1 LNKVLII
8 SYFFPPCNLT
18 ASSRIAGWEKHL
30 PKFGI
35 YPIIVTRNW
44 NGSELTAEE
53 RLKDSGSELRIEK
66 KDHSEVHYLPYRAPL
81 RDRFFRKSR
90 NNSVY
95 RIISKMLTLVGVFV
109 QPLCIRAIPYSN
121 LYFHAKSIL
130 KENPDVNKVLISGNP
145 FEQFY
150 FGYKLKK
157 AFPEI
162 SWIADY
168 RDDWTTSEVVQVP
181 FRAFHRHFEKK
192 WVGTASCFT
201 TISPYYRAKISNL
214 VKIPGHTIYNGFDKL
229 IENTHKSSPDSLVIT
244 YNGTLYESQN
254 IEIFLEGLKLFIN
267 VNPDKKI
274 TFNMPGILFDQKQAN
289 RVMKN
294 MKGYEAH
301 LVMTDR
307 IPKEEVIEI
316 QKISDLLLMVA
327 HSNVKGVTS
336 SKIFEYISLQK
347 PFIVCPND
355 HDVLEEIALQSG
367 LGKVI
372 DSPNEVAQYL
382 NKIILNYQIEP
393 DLEKLS
399 QFDNMRQVESLSDI
413 LLGSDTNIITL

>member
-1 LNKVLII
+1 MKKVLII

-18 ASSRIAGWEKHL
+18 ASNRIAGWEKHL
-30 PKFGI
+30 PEFGI

-44 NGSELTAEE
+44 TGSEMTAEE
-53 RLKDSGSELRIEK
+53 RLMDSGSELRIEK
-66 KDHSEVHYLPYRAPL
+66 KEHSEVHYLPYRTSL
-81 RDRFFRKSR
+81 RDRFFRKSG

-168 RDDWTTSEVVQVP
+168 RDDWTTSEVVNVT
-181 FRAFHRHFEKK
+181 FRSFHRHFEKK

-201 TISPYYRAKISNL
+201 TISPYYQSKISNL

-244 YNGTLYESQN
+244 YNGTLYETQN

-289 RVMKN
+289 RVLKCME
-294 MKGYEAH
+294 GYESH
-301 LVMTDR
+301 LFMTDR
-307 IPKEEVIEI
+307 ISKEEVIEI
-316 QKISDLLLMVA
+316 QKKSDLLVMIA
-327 HSNVKGVTS
+327 HTNIKGVTS
-336 SKIFEYISLQK
+336 SKIFEYISLQR

-355 HDVLEEIALQSG
+355 HDVLEEIAIKSG
-367 LGKVI
+367 VGVVL
-372 DSPNEVAQYL
+372 DSQQQVVEYLINEIHYNSL
-382 NKIILNYQIEP
+382 KP
-393 DLEKLS
+393 DREKLN
-399 QFDNMRQVESLSDI
+399 QFGIMRQVDRLGEI
-413 LLGSDTNIITL
+413 LN

>member
-1 LNKVLII
+1 LKKVLII

-18 ASSRIAGWEKHL
+18 ASNRIAGWEKHL
-30 PKFGI
+30 PEFGI

-44 NGSELTAEE
+44 TGSEMTAEE
-53 RLKDSGSELRIEK
+53 RLMDSGSELRIEK
-66 KDHSEVHYLPYRAPL
+66 KEHSEVHYLPYRTSL
-81 RDRFFRKSR
+81 RDRFFRKSG

-168 RDDWTTSEVVQVP
+168 RDDWTTSEVVNVT
-181 FRAFHRHFEKK
+181 FRSFHRHFEKK

-201 TISPYYRAKISNL
+201 TISPYYQSKISNL

-244 YNGTLYESQN
+244 YNGTLYETQN

-289 RVMKN
+289 RVLKCME
-294 MKGYEAH
+294 GYESH
-301 LVMTDR
+301 LFMTDR
-307 IPKEEVIEI
+307 ISKEEVIEI
-316 QKISDLLLMVA
+316 QKKSDLLVMIA
-327 HSNVKGVTS
+327 HTNIKGVTS
-336 SKIFEYISLQK
+336 SKIFEYISLQR

-355 HDVLEEIALQSG
+355 HDVLEEIAIKSG
-367 LGKVI
+367 VGVVL
-372 DSPNEVAQYL
+372 DSQQQVVEYLINEIHYNSL
-382 NKIILNYQIEP
+382 KP
-393 DLEKLS
+393 DREKLN
-399 QFDNMRQVESLSDI
+399 QFGIMRQVDRLGEI
-413 LLGSDTNIITL
+413 LN